1 MLGRISAAHSAQ
13 PQGETAMMRSSFAAG
28 LKTSMLAGA
37 LLAAALLGG
46 AAVAPAQADSTTTKV
61 ALVPGGPHPYF
72 AAWAQ
77 AGADAARDFHLGA
90 ADYKVPP
97 AWNLAQQNDLISSL
111 AAQGYNAFLIFPG
124 DAVGSRPIVAELADG
139 GVPAIALAGCLQDPS
154 KALFCMG
161 TDTGHSAYL
170 GTQALIKA
178 MGGHGRIVHFTGF
191 LVDPNTRLRMD
202 NVARAVAETAGAV
215 TLVQTIADIDAPEPA
230 QDKINAFLAT
240 QGGSVDGIVTTAWIP
255 AVVAAEALRKIGAK
269 RIHMIGI
276 DHDPVVL
283 AAIKDGYVDG
293 TMLQNPYGQGYIGS
307 YVMGRLADGCKV
319 KADAPWAST
328 AQTTHF
334 IDSGTALV
342 GPAEVD
348 RYLDTMRAVTKA
360 LLADFQQKYLVCP

>member
-1 MLGRISAAHSAQ
+1 MLK
-13 PQGETAMMRSSFAAG
+13 TKLLAAG
-28 LKTSMLAGA
+28 LLAMGLATSLPGMAHADAG
-37 LLAAALLGG
+37 
-46 AAVAPAQADSTTTKV
+46 STKV

-77 AGADAARDFHLGA
+77 AGQDAARDFHLGA

-111 AAQGYNAFLIFPG
+111 ASQGYNAFLLFPG
-124 DAVGSRPIVAELADG
+124 DAVGSRPIVAELADSN
-139 GVPAIALAGCLQDPS
+139 VPTIALAGCLQDPS

-178 MGGHGRIVHFTGF
+178 MGGHGRIAHFTGF
-191 LVDPNTRLRMD
+191 LVDPNTKLRMD
-202 NVARAVAETAGAV
+202 NVAKAVAETNGAV

-230 QDKINAFLAT
+230 QDKINSFLAT
-240 QGGSVDGIVTTAWIP
+240 QGNNIDGIITTAWIP
-255 AVVAAEALRKIGAK
+255 AVVSSEALRKIGTK

-283 AAIKDGYVDG
+283 AAIKDGFVDG

-307 YVMGRLADGCKV
+307 FVMGRLASGCKV
-319 KADAPWAST
+319 NDHAPWAST
-328 AQTTHF
+328 AQTARF
-334 IDSGTALV
+334 IDSGTALA
-342 GPAEVD
+342 GPKEVD
-348 RYLDTMRAVTKA
+348 HYLDTMRGITKT
-360 LLADFQQKYLVCP
+360 LLADFQQKYLTCP